1 MDLYSTQQNLKPTS
15 LRLKTLD
22 EQQPEL
28 EIKSKQQQWV
38 EEKLKELEHS
48 NSTLIQEVDKL
59 TALLYDRD
67 ASMESL
73 KHDLHKAGLEVTR
86 LQSLIVQYE
95 IRETEVR
102 ALETEREGLR
112 VQLARAEAEARREAK
127 ERAEEREMAAEVEV
141 KRGELELKVGEMRQ
155 RME

>member
-1 MDLYSTQQNLKPTS
+1 VDLYSTQQNLKPTS